1 MKKTGILLLLIII
14 VSAQSLFSQ
23 GQEIGIITRI
33 VEYFQKFRSYYPRL
47 EGSAGEEKARKLITS
62 VLNEQGIK
70 NRIIE
75 FHGFEGRHSF
85 SSIVEA
91 DIPGKKE
98 DTLIFAVPLS
108 HSSEAEPEEDYS
120 ISLALGLG
128 IITQLAETESEP
140 PVSLKFLFLGAEKGQ
155 EDYYPMGSR
164 LFLDQ
169 YTAENRT
176 AVIYLDMSELPGRVI
191 FETGGNSTV
200 APKWLVE
207 DAAVSIQNT
216 GLPFLILGNRNQAFR
231 VGLSDTET
239 SAAAFLEADIPAVGI
254 RGRYAADPV
263 EEEQW
268 IASFL
273 EFAGTVINR
282 YENGFPE
289 QWDRHYLFFQIQSSF
304 LIIPENVYVL
314 ILLGVLGFSFAYGL
328 IFRNRVGKYLRTVG
342 KNFWN
347 LPLLLGL
354 IFLLLFTSTLI
365 VQGFL
370 QLRGFPE
377 LWEFN
382 PLPFF
387 LLKIAL
393 AVFLFT
399 FIFHGLRGL
408 PISQK
413 GSFYSAAAI
422 FFLFTDIFIF
432 AAVDVSIS
440 YYFVWAF
447 FFAFCF
453 SVTANRLLKTVFFLL
468 SPIWLYKAALDIFT
482 LPERMLSGLAILDA
496 VEGNLFLAFVTLPFM
511 LMLIRLD
518 FVIRHPKRK
527 WKNISLKGSLWI
539 SGLLAAGLTGYLIFY
554 SPYSIENPQP
564 VRLEERIDMDL
575 KTRKLTASSPA
586 ALGTFIFS
594 YGDRIHDITTRSS
607 SFTFAKEYIPDLVR
621 FTVQEKEFLRRTRIR
636 TVIES
641 EVPLYIYNLRIDSEV
656 EITIYDSNFPPIIM
670 NQGRRVV
677 FNIGKNPPQPL
688 EVVFTVPGSPDFSYS
703 IECISLQTLKE
714 TEESNP
720 MIRLEKRLYLQGT
733 VP

>member
-14 VSAQSLFSQ
+14 VSAQCLFSQ
-23 GQEIGIITRI
+23 GRDREIVPQII
-33 VEYFQKFRSYYPRL
+33 EYYRKIRSYHPRL
-47 EGSAGEEKARKLITS
+47 EGSEGEKQARELITS
-62 VLNEQGIK
+62 VLNEQGIQ
-70 NRIIE
+70 NRIIA

-91 DIPGKKE
+91 DIPGRKK

-108 HSSEAEPEEDYS
+108 HSSETEPEEDYS
-120 ISLALGLG
+120 VSAALGLG
-128 IITQLAETESEP
+128 IIAHLAEQETEP
-140 PVSLKFLFLGAEKGQ
+140 PVSLKFLFLGADKGK
-155 EDYYPMGSR
+155 EDFYPMGSR

-169 YTAENRT
+169 YTTENPT
-176 AVIYLDMSELPGRVI
+176 AVLYLNMRELPGRVI
-191 FETGGNSTV
+191 FETGGNGMV
-200 APKWLVE
+200 APRWLVE
-207 DAAVSIQNT
+207 DAAVSIQKT
-216 GLPFLILGNRNQAFR
+216 GIPFLILGNRNQAFR

-239 SAAAFLEADIPAVGI
+239 AAAPFLEADIPAVGI
-254 RGRYAADPV
+254 RGRYAAEPV

-268 IASFL
+268 ITSFL
-273 EFAGTVINR
+273 EFTDTLIRR
-282 YENGFPE
+282 YEDGFPE

-304 LIIPENVYVL
+304 LIIPEDVYVL
-314 ILLGVLGFSFAYGL
+314 ILLGVLAFAFAYGL

-354 IFLLLFTSTLI
+354 IFLLLFTATLI

-370 QLRGFPE
+370 ELRGFPE

-413 GSFYSAAAI
+413 GSFYSAASI

-440 YYFVWAF
+440 YYFIWAF

-453 SVTANRLLKTVFFLL
+453 SVTANRVLKTVFFLL
-468 SPIWLYKAALDIFT
+468 SPVWLYKAALDIFT

-539 SGLLAAGLTGYLIFY
+539 SGLLAAGLAGYLIFY
-554 SPYSIENPQP
+554 SPYSLENPQP
-564 VRLEERIDMDL
+564 VRLEEQIDMDR

-594 YGDRIHDITTRSS
+594 YGDRIYDIATRSS
-607 SFTFAKEYIPDLVR
+607 AFTFAKEYIPELVR
-621 FTVQEKEFLRRTRIR
+621 FTVREKEFLRRTRIS
-636 TVIES
+636 TVIKS
-641 EVPLYIYNLRIDSEV
+641 EFPLYIYNLRIDSEE
-656 EITIYDSNFPPIIM
+656 EITIYDSNFPPLIM
-670 NQGRRVV
+670 NQGKRVV

-688 EVVFTVPGSPDFSYS
+688 EVVFTVPGSPDFRYS

-714 TEESNP
+714 AEESNP
-720 MIRLEKRLYLQGT
+720 MIRLEKRLYLQGS